1 MFDNRYVKGRQFLK
15 KLRAHGVTTHAG
27 RGKGGHVEVTYR
39 GRKTFVKMHGA
50 TDLSNLYIKLVCRQ
64 LGIDPKDL

>member
-1 MFDNRYVKGRQFLK
+1 MCNNGRVKGRQFLK
-15 KLRAHGVTTHAG
+15 KLRAYGVTTNVS
-27 RGKGGHVEVTYR
+27 RGKGGHVEVMYR
-39 GRKTFVKMHGA
+39 GRKTFVTMHGA